1 MILLDTNVIS
11 EPLRR
16 SPEARV
22 INWIDAQSLEIL
34 YLSAITVAELRFGIA
49 SLPVGKR
56 RDELENSIENQ
67 ILPLFTGRVRP
78 FDINCTTAYAELM
91 AKAKSSGLAIA
102 AADGYIA
109 AIAATNRFSVATRD
123 VSPFQAAGVNIINP
137 WEFGSSQEFGGH

>member
-22 INWIDAQSLEIL
+22 INWIDAQSLETL
-34 YLSAITVAELRFGIA
+34 YLSAITVAELRFGVA

-56 RDELENSIENQ
+56 RDELETSIEKQ
-67 ILPLFTGRVRP
+67 ILPLFAGRVRP

-91 AKAKSSGLAIA
+91 AKAKASGLAIA

-123 VSPFQAAGVNIINP
+123 VSPFQAAGVNVINP
-137 WEFGSSQEFGGH
+137 WEFGISRDNSI